1 MSDYRLSDLLDLTII
16 HEDGGCTLP
25 AAGMPIDIIDAIDG
39 SIVVGSGRQDIKV
52 VRWTS
57 RSVKE
62 EINYEQP
69 DQHT

>member
-25 AAGMPIDIIDAIDG
+25 AAGTPIDIIDTIDG

-52 VRWTS
+52 VR
-57 RSVKE
+57 
-62 EINYEQP
+62 
-69 DQHT
+69 